1 MPVRVVL
8 AEDDYLVREGVQ
20 HLLEREPD
28 VEVVA
33 DYSDA
38 ASLLANVARDE
49 PDVVVTDVRMAPRWE
64 DEGLALA
71 GELRDSAPGV
81 AVVVLSQVASADYA
95 GRIFAGGAGRR
106 AYVLKQHVADRGH
119 LVRIIREVAA
129 GGSYVDPEIVVSLVS
144 RRGASPSPL
153 DDLSPRE
160 REVLALMAE
169 GLSNGAIAE
178 RLVLTK
184 RSVEGHINAIFLKL
198 PLPDELQ
205 VNRRVAAVLLFLAET
220 ASPTGP
226 EPLDVSNP
234 GREARMLPP
243 TAPERS

>member
-1 MPVRVVL
+1 VPIRVVL

-20 HLLEREPD
+20 HLLEREPE

-33 DYSDA
+33 GYPDA
-38 ASLLANVARDE
+38 AALLANVARDE

-71 GELRDSAPGV
+71 DELRDSAPGV
-81 AVVVLSQVASADYA
+81 AVVVLSQVSSADYA

-106 AYVLKQHVADRGH
+106 AYVLKQHIADRPY

-129 GGSYVDPEIVVSLVS
+129 GGSYVDPEIVVALVS
-144 RRGASPSPL
+144 RRGVSPSPL

-178 RLVLTK
+178 RLFLTK
-184 RSVEGHINAIFLKL
+184 RSVEGHINSIFLKL
-198 PLPDELQ
+198 PLADERQ
-205 VNRRVAAVLLFLAET
+205 VNRRVGAVLLFLAET
-220 ASPTGP
+220 ASSPTGA
-226 EPLDVSNP
+226 EPLNVANP
-234 GREARMLPP
+234 QREARPGGRL
-243 TAPERS
+243 